1 MNDNI
6 AYTETY
12 HKKVDSLVVQTLQ
25 FCLANLGSN
34 LDYVT
39 ILLFV
44 ISQIP
49 YFAGLHLSYLI

>member
-1 MNDNI
+1 MYKACLILVIKLIMSDNI
-6 AYTETY
+6 AYTKTY
-12 HKKVDSLVVQTLQ
+12 HRKVDSLVVQTLQ

-44 ISQIP
+44 I
-49 YFAGLHLSYLI
+49 